1 VRERERE
8 GKDKIVDVTSENTQ
22 SVYSNFVVSDWSKKV
37 GADRYAGGDIFGRGW
52 YNQLIPKI
60 NFWYRLL
67 LTADTKNKISF
78 FISATVVS
86 RYKKLRADVTINRF
100 SSSED

>member
-52 YNQLIPKI
+52 YNQLVPKI

-78 FISATVVS
+78 LYRLQLSADTKN
-86 RYKKLRADVTINRF
+86 YEQMLR
-100 SSSED
+100 